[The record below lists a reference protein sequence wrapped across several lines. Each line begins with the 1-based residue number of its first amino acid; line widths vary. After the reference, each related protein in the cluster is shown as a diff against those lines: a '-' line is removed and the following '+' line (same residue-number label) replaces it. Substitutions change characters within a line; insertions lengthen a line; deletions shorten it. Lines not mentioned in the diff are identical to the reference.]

1 MLTSNKNG
9 RNQWKSSKSI
19 NPDFLDRPETSAP
32 INLTMDL
39 KVFIQQK
46 KIKDLQIKIMTQH
59 QKIPFQ
65 MTSIYVIV
73 YDIRQNKDIDQLFVR
88 N

>member
-1 MLTSNKNG
+1 MFKIEIKNQQLIIQMLTSNKNG

-19 NPDFLDRPETSAP
+19 NPDFLDRPETPAP

-46 KIKDLQIKIMTQH
+46 KIKDL
-59 QKIPFQ
+59 
-65 MTSIYVIV
+65 
-73 YDIRQNKDIDQLFVR
+73 
-88 N
+88 